1 MRGQNMKKI
10 FGLLL
15 LLSLASFADETQ
27 DYTAILE
34 NQKKELFY
42 LQVMTLFVA
51 CSSGLQT
58 VQLMIHAKNQK
69 SLI

>member
-10 FGLLL
+10 LGLLL
-15 LLSLASFADETQ
+15 LISLASFADGTQ
-27 DYTAILE
+27 DYSAILE

-42 LQVMTLFVA
+42 LQVMTLFLA
-51 CSSGLQT
+51 CTCGLQT

>member
-10 FGLLL
+10 LGLLL
-15 LLSLASFADETQ
+15 LISLASFAEGTQ
-27 DYTAILE
+27 DNSAILE

-42 LQVMTLFVA
+42 LQVITLFVA
-51 CSSGLQT
+51 CSAGLQT
-58 VQLMIHAKNQK
+58 VQVMIHAKNQK

>member
-1 MRGQNMKKI
+1 MKKI
-10 FGLLL
+10 LGLLL
-15 LLSLASFADETQ
+15 LISLASFADGTQ
-27 DYTAILE
+27 DYSAILE

-42 LQVMTLFVA
+42 LQVMTLFLA
-51 CSSGLQT
+51 CTCGLQT

>member
-10 FGLLL
+10 LGLLL
-15 LLSLASFADETQ
+15 LISLASFAEGTQ
-27 DYTAILE
+27 DNSAILE

-42 LQVMTLFVA
+42 LQVMTLFLA
-51 CSSGLQT
+51 CTCGLQT

>member
-1 MRGQNMKKI
+1 MKKI

>member
-1 MRGQNMKKI
+1 MKKI

-27 DYTAILE
+27 DNTAILE

-51 CSSGLQT
+51 CSTGLQT

>member
-51 CSSGLQT
+51 CSTGLQT

>member
-1 MRGQNMKKI
+1 MKKI

-51 CSSGLQT
+51 CSTGLQT

>member
-1 MRGQNMKKI
+1 MKKI

-42 LQVMTLFVA
+42 LQVMTLFFA
-51 CSSGLQT
+51 CSTGLQT